1 MTFDQLKVIY
11 SSYKNAPA
19 EIREKFAL
27 SDNQAKMLMF
37 KLKDM
42 GLVSE
47 ALVVS
52 TCNRTELY
60 YVAENEG
67 DISSSLV
74 KLLMIEK
81 GISDIESQI
90 KYFDSIQEHHSAVNR
105 LFNISA
111 GLESQVLGDLQITG
125 QVKHAYQL
133 AADANMAGPFLHRLM
148 HTIFFTNKRI
158 VQETSFRDGAASVSY
173 AAVEQVETVTEHIGE
188 PNILVLGTGKIG
200 ADVCRTL
207 VDKKFNNLTILNR
220 TVSKA
225 TELAE
230 ELGAN
235 WGGLENLKA
244 AIAQADVIIGSV
256 SGEHPLVTKAFIK
269 EIGIQSH
276 KYFIDLSIPRSIEAE
291 VEEIPGAIL
300 YNVDHI
306 QNKTSEALE
315 MRRNAIPRVQCLI
328 AQSVM
333 EFQDWTREMTFSPT
347 VQKLKNSLEQIR
359 QEELARHLKQ
369 LTEKEAELLDTVTK
383 NIMQK
388 IIKFPV
394 LQLKAACKRGEA
406 ETLIDVLN
414 DLFDFEKSAAKVET
428 K

>member
-1 MTFDQLKVIY
+1 MKLDHLKAIY
-11 SSYKNAPA
+11 SSYKNAPS

-27 SDNQAKMLMF
+27 SDHQTLSFLF
-37 KLKDM
+37 KLKEM

-47 ALVVS
+47 ALVLS

-60 YVAENEG
+60 YVPEGEG
-67 DISSSLV
+67 DISEQV
-74 KLLMIEK
+74 CKLLLMER
-81 GISDIESQI
+81 GILDPSTYLT
-90 KYFDSIQEHHSAVNR
+90 YFDTVADHVTAVNR
-105 LFNISA
+105 LFQIAA

-173 AAVEQVETVTEHIGE
+173 AAVEQTETVTEHLLE
-188 PNILVLGTGKIG
+188 PKVLVLGVGKIG

-207 VDKKFNNLTILNR
+207 KDKRFKNITILNR

-225 TELAE
+225 KELAE
-230 ELGAN
+230 EVGAQ
-235 WGGLENLKA
+235 WGGLDNLKQA
-244 AIAQADVIIGSV
+244 LAEADVIIGSV
-256 SGEHPLVTKAFIK
+256 SCEKPLVTK
-269 EIGIQSH
+269 ELVQELGVQSH
-276 KYFIDLSIPRSIEAE
+276 KYFIDLSIPRSMEAE
-291 VEEIPGAIL
+291 LEEIPGVIL

-306 QNKTSEALE
+306 QNKTTEALK
-315 MRRNAIPRVQCLI
+315 MRRNAIPKVQCI
-328 AQSVM
+328 IGQSVA
-333 EFQDWTREMTFSPT
+333 EFMDWSKEMTFSPT

-359 QEELARHLKQ
+359 QEEVGRYLKQ
-369 LTEKEAELLDTVTK
+369 VSEKEAELLDAVTK
-383 NIMQK
+383 SIMQK

-414 DLFDFEKSAAKVET
+414 DLFDLEKQAKAEE

>member
-1 MTFDQLKVIY
+1 
-11 SSYKNAPA
+11 
-19 EIREKFAL
+19 
-27 SDNQAKMLMF
+27 
-37 KLKDM
+37 
-42 GLVSE
+42 
-47 ALVVS
+47 
-52 TCNRTELY
+52 
-60 YVAENEG
+60 
-67 DISSSLV
+67 
-74 KLLMIEK
+74 
-81 GISDIESQI
+81 
-90 KYFDSIQEHHSAVNR
+90 
-105 LFNISA
+105 LFHISA

-125 QVKHAYQL
+125 QVKNAYQL
-133 AADANMAGPFLHRLM
+133 AADANIAGPFLHRLM

-173 AAVEQVETVTEHIGE
+173 AAVELVETVTEHIAE

-207 VDKKFNNLTILNR
+207 VDKSFKNVTILNR
-220 TVSKA
+220 TISKA
-225 TELAE
+225 QELGE
-230 ELGAN
+230 ELDVN
-235 WGGLENLKA
+235 WGGLENLKEA
-244 AIAQADVIIGSV
+244 VAKADVIIGSV
-256 SGEHPLVTKAFIK
+256 AGEQALVTKTLVK
-269 EIGIQSH
+269 EIGIQNH

-306 QNKTSEALE
+306 QSKTTEALQ
-315 MRRNAIPRVQCLI
+315 MRRNAIPKVQCI
-328 AQSVM
+328 IGQSVM
-333 EFQDWTREMTFSPT
+333 EFQDWTKEMTFSPT

-369 LTEKEAELLDTVTK
+369 LSSKEAELLDTVTK

-414 DLFDFEKSAAKVET
+414 DLFDLEKEAKTET

>member
-1 MTFDQLKVIY
+1 MKLESLRAVY
-11 SSYKNAPA
+11 SSHKNAPA

-27 SDNQAKMLMF
+27 SDGQTHAFLS

-47 ALVVS
+47 ALAVS
-52 TCNRTELY
+52 TCNRTEIY
-60 YVAENEG
+60 FIPEN
-67 DISSSLV
+67 DTNISIEVV
-74 KLLMIEK
+74 KLLLLEK
-81 GISDIESQI
+81 GILSSEQYLG
-90 KYFDSIQEHHSAVNR
+90 YFEAIDDHFAAVNR
-105 LFNISA
+105 LFAISA

-125 QVKHAYQL
+125 QVKNAYQI
-133 AADANMAGPFLHRLM
+133 AANANMAGPFLHRLM

-173 AAVEQVETVTEHIGE
+173 AAVEQTETVTEHLE
-188 PNILVLGTGKIG
+188 NPKILVLGTGNIG

-207 VDKKFNNLTILNR
+207 KDKGFKNITILNR

-225 TELAE
+225 EELATELSAQF
-230 ELGAN
+230 
-235 WGGLENLKA
+235 GGLENLKEA
-244 AIAQADVIIGSV
+244 LADADVIIGSV
-256 SGEHPLVTKAFIK
+256 YGEQPIVTKSLV
-269 EIGIQSH
+269 EEMGVQTH
-276 KYFIDLSIPRSIEAE
+276 KYFIDLSIPRSIDAE
-291 VEEIPGAIL
+291 VEEIPGVIL

-306 QNKTSEALE
+306 QNKTTEALQ

-328 AQSVM
+328 AQSVA
-333 EFQDWTREMTFSPT
+333 EFQDWSREMTFSPT

-359 QEELARHLKQ
+359 QEELSRYLKQ

-383 NIMQK
+383 NLMQK

-414 DLFDFEKSAAKVET
+414 DLFDLEKEHKLADK
-428 K
+428 